1 MFAPQSLIRLMETII
16 SKIKTLAN
24 AQNASDKQISLFI
37 IEQGFDLSALSA
49 TKMGRLLGRSDSTII
64 RYAKALGC
72 SGFPD
77 FKLQLAAARPR
88 ENADQHEIYEGINA
102 GDSTR
107 QVVEKSKRLFA
118 SKIEQSLDLID
129 PRTIDD
135 CAQQLINAR
144 KIVLT
149 GIGSSALVALDINHK
164 LIRSGLNALFNHDY
178 HTQLV
183 QASLL
188 QPDDVLL
195 AISARGETDEIVEAL
210 KLAQDAGAKT
220 IAITR
225 YGRNRVSQ
233 LANFVI
239 PHSYSEV
246 HEKLGMVTSQILQM
260 IAFDVLF
267 FKINSLISPDHMSR
281 ALSTIG
287 KLRKPGNT

>member
-1 MFAPQSLIRLMETII
+1 METII
-16 SKIKTLAN
+16 SKIRTLAT
-24 AQNASDKQISLFI
+24 AQNVSDRQISIFI
-37 IEQGFDLSALSA
+37 IEKEFDLSALSA
-49 TKMGRLLGRSDSTII
+49 TKIGQILNISDSTVI

-77 FKLQLAAARPR
+77 FKLRLAAARPK
-88 ENADQHEIYEGINA
+88 ENADRHEIYEGIVV
-102 GDSTR
+102 GDSTS
-107 QVVEKSKRLFA
+107 QVVDKSKILFA

-129 PRTIDD
+129 PQIIDD
-135 CAQQLINAR
+135 CAQLLINAR

-149 GIGSSALVALDINHK
+149 GIGSSALIALDINHK
-164 LIRSGLNALFNHDY
+164 LIRSGLNAQFNYDY

-188 QPDDVLL
+188 QPGDVLI

-220 IAITR
+220 IALTR

-233 LANFVI
+233 LAHLVI

-260 IAFDVLF
+260 IAFDILF
-267 FKINSLISPDHMSR
+267 FKINSLISPDSMSK

-287 KLRKPGNT
+287 KLRKPGNA